1 MRYIKLYLYKLT
13 CVNFWRCMCRV
24 ILQVALTG
32 NYSAF
37 ILEHLCTHMNT
48 KLLRAISSSKGSQ
61 MLASTALWQHRL
73 LLRSI
78 PSNESSLSLL
88 HYYSYIEYKE
98 HILRLV
104 LMVMYEC
111 KSQSVMCF
119 TVADLIT
126 KPLSFRTVSSF
137 PHLYLRILFQIYI
150 I

>member
-1 MRYIKLYLYKLT
+1 
-13 CVNFWRCMCRV
+13 
-24 ILQVALTG
+24 
-32 NYSAF
+32 
-37 ILEHLCTHMNT
+37 
-48 KLLRAISSSKGSQ
+48 

-104 LMVMYEC
+104 LMVMYAC

-137 PHLYLRILFQIYI
+137 PHLYLKILFQIYI